1 MAGAKTGVHVV
12 QLREIQVPE
21 SLIRGN
27 KFIKWDDV
35 SFTLIYRCP
44 TTITAY
50 PPVCV
55 SDSVS
60 FVFVWTLVLATPVI
74 HVYPPVNIVVV

>member
-35 SFTLIYRCP
+35 SLTMIYCCP
-44 TTITAY
+44 SAY
-50 PPVCV
+50 NGLSDCV
-55 SDSVS
+55 S
-60 FVFVWTLVLATPVI
+60 VFQLFLF
-74 HVYPPVNIVVV
+74 